1 MIKFTSDYCEGAAV
15 PVLEALNDINLVQ
28 QTGYG
33 EDEICA
39 EAKKYIQREL
49 QNDDCLIRFL
59 VGGTQTNLL
68 ALSHFLRPYQAV
80 IAADTAHIC
89 VHETGAIEAC
99 GHKIIAVPGNE
110 GKINVQSVAQVLQAH
125 SDYHMVQPKLVY
137 ISNPTEL
144 GTVYSKK
151 EIEVLSDY
159 CRKNSLYLYVDGA
172 RLASALTAAE
182 SDLTLADYPKYTD
195 AFYIGGTKCGALFGE
210 ALVVVNKALQE
221 GLEYSVKQRGSLL
234 AKGWLLGL
242 QFRELFKDGLYYRL
256 GRKANQMADLL
267 RSCFTGHG
275 CQLAYTASTNQIFVV
290 LPAEMAAKLG
300 EKFDFSIWEEYA
312 DNRVLARFVTSWAT
326 EESAVKGLEKEMEIL
341 DKR

>member
-15 PVLEALNDINLVQ
+15 PILEALNDINLIQ

-33 EDEICA
+33 EDEICV
-39 EAKKYIQREL
+39 EAKKYIQHEL
-49 QNDDCLIRFL
+49 QDDNCLIRFL

-68 ALSHFLRPYQAV
+68 ALSHFLRPYQAI
-80 IAADTAHIC
+80 IAVDTAHIC

-99 GHKIIAVPGNE
+99 GHKIIAVSGDE
-110 GKINVQSVAQVLQAH
+110 GKIDVQSVTRIMQTH
-125 SDYHMVQPKLVY
+125 SGYHMVQPKLVY

-151 EIEVLSDY
+151 EIVALSDY
-159 CRKNSLYLYVDGA
+159 CRKNDLYLYVDGA

-182 SDLTLADYPKYTD
+182 SDLILADYPKYTD

-210 ALVVVNKALQE
+210 ALVVVNKALQA
-221 GLEYSVKQRGSLL
+221 GLEYSIKQRGSLL

-267 RSCFTGHG
+267 RNCFIGHG
-275 CQLAYTASTNQIFVV
+275 FQLVYGASTNQIFVI
-290 LPAEMAAKLG
+290 LPTETAVKLG

-326 EESAVKGLEKEMEIL
+326 EESAVKSLEKEIELL
-341 DKR
+341 DKK